1 MTEQELIALLRRACD
16 VMRRLDP
23 TWCALQEVAQTTD
36 DELDDAVCAIE
47 DALDVVDG
55 KVEA

>member
-1 MTEQELIALLRRACD
+1 MSEQELVALLRRACD

-23 TWCALQEVAQTTD
+23 NWCALQEVEQTTD
-36 DELDDAVCAIE
+36 DELTDAVCAIE

-55 KVEA
+55 RVEA